1 MQSLLTQSVVTF
13 KNRHFGRTIPFFRL
27 LQPAFHFRVEVQALA
42 CLLSLKAESQPEY
55 SALTR
60 RQPPQSVQQI
70 ANEITHV

>member
-42 CLLSLKAESQPEY
+42 CLLS
-55 SALTR
+55 
-60 RQPPQSVQQI
+60 QSVQQI